1 MTDLANDRQRSRW
14 ARRPRAL
21 AVLGG
26 TALVVGGFVAWRAL
40 PPAPDAELDGLR
52 VVTDTERFDGSAFDA
67 NVIGELRAV
76 GSCVGIGDA
85 DYASLVIWPRGTKV
99 EDGAI
104 VTPGGIRV
112 RMGEE
117 LRGGGGYTGD
127 PTDFGVAL
135 DPGVPGDCIAA
146 SSGEI
151 AVLNGDN

>member
-1 MTDLANDRQRSRW
+1 M
-14 ARRPRAL
+14 
-21 AVLGG
+21 
-26 TALVVGGFVAWRAL
+26 GGFVVWRAL

-52 VVTDTERFDGSAFDA
+52 VVTNTERDNGFGFDA
-67 NVIGELRAV
+67 VVGGELRPV
-76 GSCVGIGDA
+76 GSCIGVGDA
-85 DYASLVIWPRGTKV
+85 DHASLVVWPRGTKV

-117 LRGGGGYTGD
+117 LRGGGGYTDD
-127 PTDFGVAL
+127 PTDFGAAI
-135 DPGVPGDCIAA
+135 DPDIPDDCRAA